1 MYIPSML
8 FSANN
13 YLKCQPV
20 FNLQIS
26 YHVRIKKP
34 HDLRD
39 PTKLRGRKHDSIED
53 FMLII
58 LNALDLGGTTPKPE
72 MASPKSGLN

>member
-20 FNLQIS
+20 FNLQITD
-26 YHVRIKKP
+26 HVRIKKP

-39 PTKLRGRKHDSIED
+39 PTKLRGRKHHTIED
-53 FMLII
+53 FMLIN
-58 LNALDLGGTTPKPE
+58 LNGPDLGGTTPQ
-72 MASPKSGLN
+72 SQNG